1 MMEVHMNKF
10 LTKAVLGTTLAA
22 TALTAAAPA
31 DAQRYRRYHRGGD
44 STGAAIAGGIV
55 GLALGAAIASSSN
68 DRYAR
73 DSYYRERGYRAD
85 YDDYYY
91 RQRGYYP
98 TDGYYAYRYRDYRQ
112 CWVERRYDPYYGRSV
127 RVRVCN

>member
-1 MMEVHMNKF
+1 MNKV
-10 LTKAVLGTTLAA
+10 LTKAVLGATLAA

-31 DAQRYRRYHRGGD
+31 DAQRYRRYHHRGDDG
-44 STGAAIAGGIV
+44 TGAAIAGGIV

-73 DSYYRERGYRAD
+73 DSYYRDRGYRAD

-91 RQRGYYP
+91 RERGYYP
-98 TDGYYAYRYRDYRQ
+98 TDGYYAYRYRDYRS
-112 CWVERRYDPYYGRSV
+112 CRIERRYDPYYGRSV
-127 RVRVCN
+127 RVRVCY

>member
-1 MMEVHMNKF
+1 MNAF

-31 DAQRYRRYHRGGD
+31 EAQRYRRGWHHD
-44 STGAAIAGGIV
+44 DTGAVLAGGVV

-68 DRYAR
+68 DRYYR
-73 DSYYRERGYRAD
+73 DQYYRDRGYRGD

-98 TDGYYAYRYRDYRQ
+98 TDGYYAYRYRDYRS
-112 CWVERRYDPYYGRSV
+112 CRIERRYDPYYGRSV
-127 RVRVCN
+127 RVRVCY

>member
-1 MMEVHMNKF
+1 MLMEVRMNKL

-31 DAQRYRRYHRGGD
+31 EAQRYHRWHRGGD

-55 GLALGAAIASSSN
+55 GLALGAAIASSAN
-68 DRYAR
+68 DRDR
-73 DSYYRERGYRAD
+73 DYYYRSRGYRVD

-91 RQRGYYP
+91 RERGYYP
-98 TDGYYAYRYRDYRQ
+98 PDGYYAYRYRDYRH
-112 CWVERRYDPYYGRSV
+112 CWVERRYDPYYDRSV

>member
-1 MMEVHMNKF
+1 MNKF

-31 DAQRYRRYHRGGD
+31 DAQRYRRWHHD
-44 STGAAIAGGIV
+44 DDTGAVLAGGIV
-55 GLALGAAIASSSN
+55 GLALGAAIASSAN
-68 DRYAR
+68 DRYDR
-73 DSYYRERGYRAD
+73 DSYYRSRGYRAD

-91 RQRGYYP
+91 RERGYYP
-98 TDGYYAYRYRDYRQ
+98 TDGYYAYRYRDYRH
-112 CWVERRYDPYYGRSV
+112 CWVERRYDPYWDRSV

>member
-1 MMEVHMNKF
+1 MEFHMNKF

-31 DAQRYRRYHRGGD
+31 DAQRYRRWHHD
-44 STGAAIAGGIV
+44 DTGVAIAGGIV
-55 GLALGAAIASSSN
+55 GLALGAAIASSAN
-68 DRYAR
+68 DRYDR
-73 DSYYRERGYRAD
+73 DYYYRSRGYRPD

-91 RQRGYYP
+91 RERGYYP
-98 TDGYYAYRYRDYRQ
+98 PDGYYAYRYRDYRH
-112 CWVERRYDPYYGRSV
+112 CWVERRYDPYWDRSV